1 MAGAIPAD
9 AYFPEIPGKPGKL
22 RKWGRGRRASGCL
35 VKTADLKHMAL
46 GVGKGVVKIS
56 VHLDLA
62 GGIGNGVAAVPAYN
76 GRAFKR
82 GSLVLFPGLEI

>member
-1 MAGAIPAD
+1 
-9 AYFPEIPGKPGKL
+9 
-22 RKWGRGRRASGCL
+22 
-35 VKTADLKHMAL
+35 MAL